1 MKMYVCEVQTIR
13 EINCRTY
20 NSFNGRLSPNWQ
32 TFKPISKNFG
42 PYTLYGIGQQATIS
56 LVGWYDIKVDA
67 ISSASV
73 GGYDSIGGA
82 TCSYKIEKEK
92 VVITLTSID
101 EDMARA
107 LCWITISG
115 YTINE

>member
-1 MKMYVCEVQTIR
+1 MG
-13 EINCRTY
+13 INCRTY
-20 NSFNGRLSPNWQ
+20 NIFNGSLSPNWQ

-42 PYTLYGIGQQATIS
+42 PYTLYDIGQQATIS